1 MDEAVEDGFSFG
13 KLFKILSQSVFVY
26 IVFEKDEDVEP
37 DKYMW
42 KEQIFKKVTRID
54 VLEKKVALLKGVE
67 AKVKKLDF
75 QMETLSK
82 LITKKPKK
90 KAGQNDDDEE

>member
-1 MDEAVEDGFSFG
+1 
-13 KLFKILSQSVFVY
+13 VFVY
-26 IVFEKDEDVEP
+26 IVFEKDDEVEP

-42 KEQIFKKVTRID
+42 REQIFKKVTRID
-54 VLEKKVALLKGVE
+54 VLENKVALLKGVE

-75 QMETLSK
+75 QMETLMK

-90 KAGQNDDDEE
+90 KGGQNDDDEE